1 MKTSTKRNQAAE
13 DRRELRVTLNG
24 ELKVI
29 ARPVA
34 DGFEIVMGPGEPDE
48 VCFSADGKVTV
59 NIGCQEPEP
68 EVTP

>member
-34 DGFEIVMGPGEPDE
+34 DGFDIVMAPGQPDE
-48 VCFSADGKVTV
+48 VHFSGGEKVTV
-59 NIGCQEPEP
+59 NIGSPSQN
-68 EVTP
+68 